1 MSYYI
6 SIHHGPGVDESP
18 ENIWVNITFTPRQ
31 CYYLRTDGALICYI
45 IERIREKKFELGRE
59 PKDRH
64 YRWCI
69 SIPVS
74 KPHRTM
80 DGIVADAL
88 QLAEWYRVQILN
100 GNASINRELLFDRK
114 PYEGGKECCR
124 DNVCDRILH
133 PEWWVKD
140 TSEDAGKDASTDASE
155 DISKDASPDAS

>member
-18 ENIWVNITFTPRQ
+18 DSAWVNITFTPRQ

-45 IERIREKKFELGRE
+45 LERIREKKFRLSLE
-59 PKDRH
+59 PKDR
-64 YRWCI
+64 YSRWCI

-74 KPHRTM
+74 KPHETM
-80 DGIVADAL
+80 DGFIADAL
-88 QLAEWYRVQILN
+88 QLVEWYRVQIQN

-124 DNVCDRILH
+124 GNVCDRVLH
-133 PEWWVKD
+133 PEWWAKD
-140 TSEDAGKDASTDASE
+140 TSEDT
-155 DISKDASPDAS
+155 SKDTSKDTSPDTSQGASQNS